1 MSNTP
6 AIFITIPLSHYCE
19 KARWG
24 LDRAKLPYREEAHV
38 PLLSRLATRRGDGGT
53 VPVFV
58 QGAVRLTDSSD
69 ILAHADATRGG
80 ELLYPKDPQ
89 LRSQVEDFVKRFD
102 KDLGTHVRRWA
113 YVHLLPEKALLRDL
127 WSRGAPPRETA
138 WLPLIVPVAR
148 RLLRSAYKVTPVSG
162 ARSLERVQEVF
173 DEVDA
178 RLWGRRFLVGDRFTA
193 ADLTF
198 AALAAPVLFPA
209 ECGAVLPALDDVP
222 AAMRADVLRLRE
234 TRAGKFALRLY
245 HEERANRIQTDSLNS
260 AS

>member
-1 MSNTP
+1 MNDVP

-24 LDRAKLPYREEAHV
+24 LDRAQLPYREEAHV
-38 PLLSRLATRRGDGGT
+38 PLLSRLATRRGEGGT
-53 VPVFV
+53 VPVLV
-58 QGAVRLTDSSD
+58 QGALRLTDSSD
-69 ILAHADATRGG
+69 ILVHADSVRGG

-89 LRSQVEDFVKRFD
+89 LRNQVEDFVKHFD
-102 KDLGTHVRRWA
+102 KDLGAHVRRWV

-127 WSRGAPPRETA
+127 WSRGAPPREAA

-148 RLLRSAYKVTPVSG
+148 KLLRGAYKVTPESG
-162 ARSLERVQEVF
+162 ARSLERVHEVF

-209 ECGAVLPALDDVP
+209 QCGAVLPALDDVP
-222 AAMRADVLRLRE
+222 GAMRAEILRLRE
-234 TRAGKFALRLY
+234 TRAGKFGLRLY
-245 HEERANRIQTDSLNS
+245 QEERATTGFKPIP
-260 AS
+260 